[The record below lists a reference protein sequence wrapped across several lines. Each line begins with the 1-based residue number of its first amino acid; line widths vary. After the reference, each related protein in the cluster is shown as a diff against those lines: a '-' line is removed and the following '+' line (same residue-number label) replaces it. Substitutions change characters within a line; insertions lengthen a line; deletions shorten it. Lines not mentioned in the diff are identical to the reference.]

1 MYVTLTKKS
10 IAVVLAAVVLA
21 LILIGQLLTVS
32 SGSIDASTN
41 EKRVQY
47 LKSLGFSVDE
57 TAQSVK
63 ETVLPMEFGDV
74 YKKYNN
80 LQRKAGFDLSNYR
93 GKTVMVY
100 TYLLLQDGE
109 TAVHLMVCDGK
120 VIGGD
125 IASLKIDGE
134 MKPLSK
140 G

>member
-32 SGSIDASTN
+32 SDSIDASTN